1 MVAGHGM
8 TGVWMCTQYYCFF
21 ANVFSTRYTGQ
32 RTAEVRA
39 PLTMWTLDGRL
50 RLSGAVVDAFVY

>member
-1 MVAGHGM
+1 MHTVLL
-8 TGVWMCTQYYCFF
+8 FF
-21 ANVFSTRYTGQ
+21 ANMFSTVYTGQ
-32 RTAEVRA
+32 WTAEVRA